1 MLSRMGL
8 WVGGAGL
15 LALLCIPLP
24 AVAERST
31 PGTAAREPR
40 LPASPVAGAGL
51 PDLPNRPAGTAVAV
65 AANDQPEAP
74 GMAPLEGAPTAVTAP
89 KADTGAV
96 LAPPAENSLAP
107 VPAFD
112 IGRYAGFW
120 YDIAATPDR
129 FHGGCADDATTRYT
143 PLPDAQLR
151 VDNRCRL
158 RDGSIRHFRGALRIK
173 QPGSLASR
181 LQVRYAPDWLAWM
194 PLAWSEVWV
203 IEVDPAYRHA
213 LVATPDREHLW
224 ILSRQPDMHPAAYE
238 SLLARARA
246 LGFGTERLR
255 RIPQGGVPV
264 SAEERQSRR

>member
-1 MLSRMGL
+1 MQGRMWL
-8 WVGGAGL
+8 GGAGL
-15 LALLCIPLP
+15 VALLWLPLAAAAELRVSNVAPREVRPVSAHAAP
-24 AVAERST
+24 AV
-31 PGTAAREPR
+31 
-40 LPASPVAGAGL
+40 L
-51 PDLPNRPAGTAVAV
+51 PDLPNRPAGAGVAV
-65 AANDQPEAP
+65 AANDLPEAP
-74 GMAPLEGAPTAVTAP
+74 GMGPQEEASPFGGAPEAGVGP
-89 KADTGAV
+89 G
-96 LAPPAENSLAP
+96 LPPAADNSLAP

-112 IGRYAGFW
+112 IARYAGFW

-129 FHGGCADDATTRYT
+129 FHGECADAATTRYT
-143 PLPDAQLR
+143 LLPDAQLR

-158 RDGSIRHFRGALRIK
+158 RDGSMRHFRGALRVK

-203 IEVDPAYRHA
+203 IELDPAYRHA

-224 ILSRQPDMHPAAYE
+224 ILSRQPDMPPETYE

-255 RIPQGGVPV
+255 RIPQGGVSG
-264 SAEERQSRR
+264 SAEEGQSRR